1 MGQATVI
8 TLAAIGALIP
18 AYLAAVF
25 GLAPAERALAQATHR
40 AEALPLVMVN
50 RYATFALFASAA
62 ALSGD
67 MTVIAATFAILAVP
81 GLGDTLIY
89 ARAGHSYVKH
99 LAAGLGALIVSAL
112 ALSAA
117 STGVL

>member
-25 GLAPAERALAQATHR
+25 ALAPAERALAQATHR
-40 AEALPLVMVN
+40 LERLPTVMAD
-50 RYATFALFASAA
+50 RYATFALFAAAA

-67 MTVIAATFAILAVP
+67 MTVIGVTFAILAVP
-81 GLGDTLIY
+81 GLADTLIY